1 MARTL
6 TFLSHAYED
15 KDLAEKIGMKLQNH
29 FDVFIAHRDIEP
41 SSEWEIVLQKR
52 IEECDLFL
60 ALLSTKF
67 RNANY
72 TNQEVGIA
80 AYLKKKI
87 FPLSIDGTMP
97 YGFISKYQ
105 SANFNVQR
113 IDEETDRL
121 SELLQRV
128 VNETLR
134 KIDEI
139 IIALRYA
146 DSFGEANELA
156 REMYTNEDFTD
167 YQLKELANA
176 YKSNYQIRGS
186 WTAGPFIRKLL
197 EKTNYLNHWTAQK

>member
-1 MARTL
+1 MMTRIL

-15 KDLAEKIGMKLQNH
+15 KDLAEKIGTKLQNH

-41 SSEWEIVLQKR
+41 SSEWEIVLQRR

-67 RNANY
+67 RSANY

-80 AYLKKKI
+80 TYLKKKI
-87 FPLSIDGTMP
+87 FPLSIDGTIP

-105 SANFNVQR
+105 SSNFNVQR

-128 VNETLR
+128 VNKTLR

-139 IIALRYA
+139 IVALRYA
-146 DSFGEANELA
+146 DSFHEANELA
-156 REMYTNEDFTD
+156 REMSVYTDFTD
-167 YQLKELANA
+167 YQLKELANV
-176 YKSNYQIRGS
+176 YNSNYQVSGS
-186 WTAGPFIRKLL
+186 WTAGPFIRELL
-197 EKTNYLNHWTAQK
+197 EKENYRNY